1 MNRILDLRQQLQQ
14 LARLRTSGVI
24 SDADHDRDRS
34 SLERE
39 LVDLVLADEG
49 LKPSNPSLPWFLA
62 GLGAAAVLAAAMWSP
77 ATGVRA
83 QAQTNMPG
91 TVSDATQAP
100 LPQAPPDR
108 ARMAAMTQTLAQ
120 NLQRHPDNAPGWIML
135 ARSHALLDQPQQA
148 SQAYA
153 KALALS
159 PDNPSW
165 LAEYAQIQAALK
177 GGPFGEPERAMVNKA
192 LALDPANLK
201 ALWLAGAMAF
211 EQHDYDAAIRSWE
224 KMLQIGP
231 IEDLDVTRLQASI
244 AEARK
249 RGQLGLAA
257 LVNRAS
263 GAEP

>member
-1 MNRILDLRQQLQQ
+1 MNRILDLRKQLQQ

-34 SLERE
+34 SIERE

-49 LKPSNPSLPWFLA
+49 LKPSSPSLPWFLA
-62 GLGAAAVLAAAMWSP
+62 GLGAATVLVAVMWLQAA
-77 ATGVRA
+77 GVRA
-83 QAQTNMPG
+83 QVQTKAPSQ
-91 TVSDATQAP
+91 VSDATQAQ
-100 LPQAPPDR
+100 LPQPPDR
-108 ARMAAMTQTLAQ
+108 ARMAAMTQTLSQ

-165 LAEYAQIQAALK
+165 LAEYAQVQAALK
-177 GGPFGEPERAMVNKA
+177 GGPFGEAERAMVSKA

-211 EQHDYDAAIRSWE
+211 EQHDYDAAVRSWE

-244 AEARK
+244 SEARK

-263 GAEP
+263 GPAP